1 MVDRDTSDWPSD
13 YTKLYITNDLK
24 DIENASGM
32 KRLQD
37 DGKTVFLVRA
47 KDSKT
52 DAYTGGLRIT
62 IPENTPLDQT
72 GGLPINLR
80 ICVVDRSK
88 TRIFRGFP
96 GTLLSHRF
104 LVAIRVLFKNRPGPR
119 RKTWLWVILAP
130 PGVK

>member
-1 MVDRDTSDWPSD
+1 M
-13 YTKLYITNDLK
+13 YITNDLK

-80 ICVVDRSK
+80 ICVGARVMLTNNVDISDK
-88 TRIFRGFP
+88 LVNGST
-96 GTLLSHRF
+96 GTVMCLHR
-104 LVAIRVLFKNRPGPR
+104 VRNNKNAQGTVYVKFDNPHAGDK
-119 RKTWLWVILAP
+119 RKDGLY
-130 PGVK
+130 